1 MRELLARTDVLD
13 PIGRTLGSQ
22 APPRIDWI
30 LARGLRTVDAGMRDQ
45 GASDHPLVWAEL
57 E

>member
-1 MRELLARTDVLD
+1 MRRLLAAPGVRD
-13 PIGRTLGSQ
+13 PLGEKLGAA

-30 LARGLRTVDAGMRDQ
+30 LARGMRPVDAGLREQ